1 MNVLSSCGFETSR
14 LPFAFRTAFA
24 ACLALLFAFLLGLEH
39 PQWSAMTVWAVS
51 QPLRGHLLEKSL
63 ARLLGTLIGAAFGL
77 CLMLVA
83 GNAIPLIVLGMAIW
97 MALCAFIGNMLRGY
111 ASYAAMLSGYTAGM
125 VTLLDAAHPTHVA
138 AIGIDRLLTVALGVL
153 AALVIGWIF
162 ADDGGDMSP
171 VERARAL
178 TRRILLDVQN
188 VLAGSP
194 DGSTASRVSIG
205 ELAALEGILDANAS
219 RSRKARQETR
229 KVRALLA
236 TLTAVVLK
244 LQHVSADGTSATTF
258 PLNDDTADTLL
269 AMAQLERRAS
279 DRALQRTLHDLTE
292 AYRALDQIDV
302 TGAATP
308 IHRDGR
314 MAARSG
320 IRIFIAMAAVGGLWF
335 VSGSEIGGFM
345 LLGTAIML
353 SVFSTFE
360 NPVLTLRW
368 IFAGQLLGAVAALVC
383 RWIFWPWADSS
394 AGMIGWMV
402 PVILI
407 GALLVAHRKTAR
419 LAFDFNMVALLLL
432 QPVWP
437 QTMTVPYSIV
447 SAIAVLTGP
456 LIAMVAFKLVFPVDV
471 GRRYWSVRIAMLDD
485 LAHFAQAGLQP
496 SRVAVWRSLFL
507 HRVLMVFYW
516 GERAG
521 LSEAKLLRDAAD
533 MVAIVDAIDHLRS
546 TDDDASGAHAS
557 RWRKTALARLQNFRT
572 APEKVSERLEKLTG
586 MSIDPLDQQILHRAA
601 LAIVN
606 QAGRDMDQRI
616 IG

>member
-1 MNVLSSCGFETSR
+1 MNVLSACGFETSR

-24 ACLALLFAFLLGLEH
+24 ACLALLFALLLGLEH

-63 ARLLGTLIGAAFGL
+63 ARLLGTVIGAVFGL
-77 CLMLVA
+77 ALMLIA

-162 ADDGGDMSP
+162 AEDGGDMNP

-178 TRRILLDVQN
+178 TRRVLVDVEHILS
-188 VLAGSP
+188 GSP
-194 DGSTASRVSIG
+194 DGPTASRVSIA
-205 ELAALEGILDANAS
+205 ELAALEGILDAYAS

-236 TLTAVVLK
+236 ALTAVVLK
-244 LQHVSADGTSATTF
+244 LQHVSAGRPSVTAF
-258 PLNDDTADTLL
+258 PLNDDPAEMLL
-269 AMAQLERRAS
+269 AMAQLERS
-279 DRALQRTLHDLTE
+279 VIDRDLQRSLHVLTE
-292 AYRALDQIDV
+292 AYRDLDQNDV

-383 RWIFWPWADSS
+383 RWIFWPWADS
-394 AGMIGWMV
+394 AVGMIGWMV
-402 PVILI
+402 PIILI
-407 GALLVAHRKTAR
+407 GALLVAHKKTAR
-419 LAFDFNMVALLLL
+419 LAFDYNMVSLLLL

-471 GRRYWSVRIAMLDD
+471 SRRYRSVRIAMLDD
-485 LAHFAQAGLQP
+485 LAHFAQVGLQP

-507 HRVLMVFYW
+507 HRVLLVFYW

-521 LSEAKLLRDAAD
+521 LSDAKLLRDASD
-533 MVAIVDAIDHLRS
+533 MVAIADAIDHLRS
-546 TDDDASGAHAS
+546 ADDDPSGAHAA
-557 RWRKTALARLQNFRT
+557 RWRRTALARLQNFRT
-572 APEKVSERLEKLTG
+572 APEKVSKRLGKLLRLSADPADQE
-586 MSIDPLDQQILHRAA
+586 MVRRASI
-601 LAIVN
+601 AIVN
-606 QAGRDMDQRI
+606 QANP
-616 IG
+616 